1 MELTRIIKSP
11 ILTEKTDRLRANEKN
26 PVFVFKVDYAA
37 NKFQIKEAVET
48 IFQVKVASVNTIK
61 VDKKPKKVGRFQGFT
76 TRYKKALV
84 TLSEGTLNYLP
95 ESNEAAKAVSEDEK
109 TKKEEKAKR
118 ASDVEAK
125 VAKKLAAKKVS
136 APKQAGAKAK
146 TVQRRK
152 VGGE

>member
-11 ILTEKTDRLRANEKN
+11 ILTEKTDRLRSNDKK
-26 PVFVFKVDYAA
+26 PVYVFKVDYAA

-48 IFQVKVASVNTIK
+48 IFQVKVESVNTIK
-61 VDKKPKKVGRFQGFT
+61 VDKKPKKVGRFSGFT

-95 ESNEAAKAVSEDEK
+95 SSNDAAKVVSEEE
-109 TKKEEKAKR
+109 TARKEQKAKK

-125 VAKKLAAKKVS
+125 VAKKLAAKKTV
-136 APKQAGAKAK
+136 ATKQATTKAK
-146 TVQRRK
+146 PVQKRK